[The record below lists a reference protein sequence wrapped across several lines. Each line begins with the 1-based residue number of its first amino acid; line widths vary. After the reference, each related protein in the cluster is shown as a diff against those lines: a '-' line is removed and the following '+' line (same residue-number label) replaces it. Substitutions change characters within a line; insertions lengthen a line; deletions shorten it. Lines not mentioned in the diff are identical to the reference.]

1 MNRKELIDGVKEK
14 IDDYS
19 RQDVV
24 LAVDTFFQSIKDALL
39 REERVELRGFGVFS
53 VTTREARMARNPKT
67 GESVYRPPT
76 RYLLFR
82 GGKELTEMINDRK
95 ETHDL

>member
-1 MNRKELIDGVKEK
+1 MNRKELIEGVRTRV
-14 IDDYS
+14 DDYS

-24 LAVDTFFQSIKDALL
+24 LAVETVFKSIKDALL

-53 VTTREARMARNPKT
+53 VTTRESRMARNPKT
-67 GESVYRPPT
+67 GEPVYRPPT

-95 ETHDL
+95 EIHDL